1 MSLKKQR
8 CEHHYH
14 DRKGT
19 QDEMNMKNSFNSQ
32 FRTKMTKEEECI
44 LENVTIV
51 EESKEVTIKVLDLVD
66 WMVVK
71 HMIIDKLTLTRQ

>member
-1 MSLKKQR
+1 VSLKKRR

-14 DRKGT
+14 DQKGT

-44 LENVTIV
+44 PENVTIV
-51 EESKEVTIKVLDLVD
+51 ERKQGSDNKSFEPC
-66 WMVVK
+66 
-71 HMIIDKLTLTRQ
+71 